1 MRVNEFKV
9 HERYIDEGDSQ
20 RRRAREEEYRM
31 RRMREEEEAQRV
43 RQ

>member
-9 HERYIDEGDSQ
+9 HERYIDEGESQ
-20 RRRAREEEYRM
+20 RIRIRKEEYRAK
-31 RRMREEEEAQRV
+31 RMWEEEEAQRV